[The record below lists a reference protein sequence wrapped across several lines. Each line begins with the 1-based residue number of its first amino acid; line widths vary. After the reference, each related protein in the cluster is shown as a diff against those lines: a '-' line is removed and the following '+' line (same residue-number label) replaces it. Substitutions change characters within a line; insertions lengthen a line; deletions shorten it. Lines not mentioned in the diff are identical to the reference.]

1 MANLACYSKIKVKG
15 LQLLLSDKVFSFNVL
30 PLENPVEKQIHQVST
45 TLILHQMKSLTHLRN
60 KHMGEYLYLGW
71 RWLSG

>member
-1 MANLACYSKIKVKG
+1 MANLACYKMKVKG
-15 LQLLLSDKVFSFNVL
+15 LQLLLRDQVFSFNAL
-30 PLENPVEKQIHQVST
+30 SFESPVEKQIHQVST

>member
-1 MANLACYSKIKVKG
+1 MANLACYNKIKVKG

-45 TLILHQMKSLTHLRN
+45 TLILHQMKASLI
-60 KHMGEYLYLGW
+60 
-71 RWLSG
+71 